1 MKAEEVFR
9 FTAAQRAELEG
20 GWVAMLADQ
29 EAAEW
34 SAAIREA
41 APVLVDRAARAGRR
55 PRSRIRRAYDYAARF
70 AGPLLIAT
78 VVGST
83 GAAIILAFVSAR

>member
-41 APVLVDRAARAGRR
+41 APVLVDRAARAGR

-83 GAAIILAFVSAR
+83 GAAVILAFVSAR